1 MEQGEVFRLLR
12 KGELN
17 AGQQVS
23 IPLEQGGVFR
33 PIESTS
39 RTTVAGLSQSLW
51 NRAGSFDT
59 GVASSVDSVAVS
71 IPLEQGRVFRH
82 TTQIAIQQAL
92 RVSIPLEQGRVFRLF
107 EPKNTV

>member
-51 NRAGSFDT
+51 NRAGSFDGDSSNWLKRQSCLNPFGT
-59 GVASSVDSVAVS
+59 G
-71 IPLEQGRVFRH
+71 QGLSTAGV
-82 TTQIAIQQAL
+82 
-92 RVSIPLEQGRVFRLF
+92 V
-107 EPKNTV
+107 